1 MFRPTDIK
9 RQHWLPTGFLWVD
22 FLLDGQGLQRGCL
35 YELIGPPAVG
45 KSSMVLQLAG
55 QIQRYG
61 GVVVYVDADGS
72 LSPSYAR
79 QLGVQTDELLVLHP
93 AHINQLVEML
103 HSLHKTLKP
112 DLIIIDS
119 LPALSGQLEC
129 EQPTHPDSTL
139 RYYGDLDR
147 LMRYLTGLME
157 LHDSVVIAVNQY
169 RQVQDE
175 DDQWTEQPACRSL
188 HQTAD
193 VLLRLAFR
201 PNSFAPDGEGL
212 EISIFRGYAD
222 SSPQHVCAILHP
234 KFGISPYAE
243 AILLGV
249 YLRLV
254 HFKGNAFFYHE
265 NRLGET
271 IEEAQMYLSQAPQ
284 HFYALRQEIWQGLPQ
299 KIQR

>member
-9 RQHWLPTGFLWVD
+9 RQHSLPTGFLWVD
-22 FLLDGQGLQRGCL
+22 YLLDGQGLQRGCL

-45 KSSMVLQLAG
+45 KSSLALQLAG
-55 QIQRYG
+55 QTQRYG

-103 HSLHKTLKP
+103 HSLHKTLRP

-119 LPALSGQLEC
+119 LPALSGQLER
-129 EQPTHPDSTL
+129 EQPTHPDSAL
-139 RYYGDLDR
+139 RYYDDLDR

-175 DDQWTEQPACRSL
+175 EGQWTERPACRSI
-188 HQTAD
+188 HQSAD
-193 VLLRLAFR
+193 VLLRLAFK
-201 PNSFAPDGEGL
+201 PNAFAPSGEGL
-212 EISIFRGYAD
+212 EISIFKGYTD
-222 SSPQHVCAILHP
+222 PSPQRVRAILHP

-243 AILLGV
+243 AFLLGV

-254 HFKGNAFFYHE
+254 RFNGNGIFYHE
-265 NRLGET
+265 VCLGAT
-271 IEEAQMYLSQAPQ
+271 FEEAQAHLLRAPQ
-284 HFYALRQEIWQGLPQ
+284 HFYAHRQEIWQCLIQ
-299 KIQR
+299 KIQH